1 MVKYYYDWSVFMYKK
16 KNRAKQHQMQFITLD
31 DLVPADHI
39 LRLIDDAIDM
49 TVAKRERSPLTV
61 METMTKP

>member
-1 MVKYYYDWSVFMYKK
+1 MYKK

-61 METMTKP
+61 TETMTKP

>member
-61 METMTKP
+61 TETMTKP

>member
-1 MVKYYYDWSVFMYKK
+1 MVKYYYDWDVFMYKK

-49 TVAKRERSPLTV
+49 TVTKRERSPLTV